1 VLDENGQKMSKSK
14 GNALD
19 PVDLIHT
26 FGADALRW
34 ALLADSAP
42 WNPKKFSE
50 RVVQEAKSK
59 VIDTLVNVY
68 GFYVLYAKLDGYD
81 PEQTY
86 ELKKTKLDEWILS
99 RLHSTVKRVTA
110 HLEDYGFTSAAREIA
125 VFIEEL
131 SNWYVRRSRD
141 RFWSEGMDGEKA
153 AAYDT
158 LHEVL
163 VTLSQLLAP
172 FTPFVADDIH
182 ENLTGKSV
190 HLVDYPVYNEGKVNE
205 KLEREMAA
213 VLQVVELGRSIRN
226 THSLKVKQPLRSLSL
241 VVTNEDIEWNAYR
254 DVIKDELNV
263 KKFNVEQDDENL
275 VSYVLKLNF
284 KQAGPKFGKQVNA
297 VNQTLKN
304 LSADETKDFVQQGER
319 RVTLPSGE
327 KLTLETADVLVE
339 KVPKEGFAVA
349 SNGMYTAVLDT
360 ALTEALVQEG
370 LAREVIRAV
379 QDYRK
384 KLDLPVNLR
393 IDLELSGD
401 AEVKEAVTSFEG
413 LLQENLLLN
422 SLCFTEDTEDGEKLK
437 VGTKHVTLRMLN
449 Q

>member
-1 VLDENGQKMSKSK
+1 
-14 GNALD
+14 
-19 PVDLIHT
+19 
-26 FGADALRW
+26 
-34 ALLADSAP
+34 
-42 WNPKKFSE
+42 
-50 RVVQEAKSK
+50 
-59 VIDTLVNVY
+59 
-68 GFYVLYAKLDGYD
+68 
-81 PEQTY
+81 
-86 ELKKTKLDEWILS
+86 
-99 RLHSTVKRVTA
+99 
-110 HLEDYGFTSAAREIA
+110 
-125 VFIEEL
+125 
-131 SNWYVRRSRD
+131 
-141 RFWSEGMDGEKA
+141 MDGEKA